1 MTVTRWWWVRH
12 APVTEDGGCIYGS
25 SDVKANC
32 EDRPAFEGLARM
44 LPHGAVWVTSH
55 LSRTADTA
63 AAIRAAGHPGSD
75 PAEALVERA
84 VAEQN
89 FGTWQGRPRAEVY
102 AEIGDRHNFWL
113 APAETR
119 PPEGESFVE
128 VSERVA
134 GAVRRLTAAH
144 GGRDI
149 VCVAHGGSIRAALRL
164 ALDLPP
170 RGALAFSIDN
180 LSVTRLD
187 HIAGE
192 DGPEGDDG
200 VWRIV
205 LVNHAPHDG
214 AGALA
219 SAPVA

>member
-12 APVTEDGGCIYGS
+12 APVTEDGGCIYGC

-32 EDRPAFEGLARM
+32 EDRPSFAGLARM

-63 AAIRAAGHPGSD
+63 AAIRAAGHPGYD
-75 PAEALVERA
+75 PGKAFVERA
-84 VAEQN
+84 LAEQN

-102 AEIGDRHNFWL
+102 AEIGARHNFWL

-134 GAVRRLTAAH
+134 GAV
-144 GGRDI
+144 GGR
-149 VCVAHGGSIRAALRL
+149 ARRPAPPAGGVGALRL

-170 RGALAFSIDN
+170 RGALAFTVDN

-187 HIAGE
+187 HIAEESG
-192 DGPEGDDG
+192 DG

-214 AGALA
+214 AAALA

>member
-1 MTVTRWWWVRH
+1 MVVTRWWWVRH

-32 EDRPAFEGLARM
+32 GDRPAFEGLARM

-55 LSRTADTA
+55 LSRTVDTA

-75 PAEALVERA
+75 PAQAFVERA
-84 VAEQN
+84 VVEQN

-102 AEIGDRHNFWL
+102 AEIGKKHNFWL

-144 GGRDI
+144 CGRDI

-187 HIAGE
+187 HIAEEG
-192 DGPEGDDG
+192 GPEGADG

-214 AGALA
+214 GAALA